1 MNKERRRMRTIQRI
15 LDSNSGK
22 YLLAYRIKDNKK
34 IQRGLAIY
42 KENQKDL
49 AEADA
54 ERLVNDIDVVI
65 KCWVEE
71 K

>member
-1 MNKERRRMRTIQRI
+1 MLTIQRI

-22 YLLAYRIKDNKK
+22 YLLAYRIKDNRK

-42 KENQKDL
+42 KEDQKEK

-54 ERLVNDIDVVI
+54 ERMVNDIDVII